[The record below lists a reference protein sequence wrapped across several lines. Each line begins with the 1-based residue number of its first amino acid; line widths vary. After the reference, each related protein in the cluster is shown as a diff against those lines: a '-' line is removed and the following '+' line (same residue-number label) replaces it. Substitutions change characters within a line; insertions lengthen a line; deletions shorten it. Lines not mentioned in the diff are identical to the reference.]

1 MATTS
6 YPLATVAAQVTAAGI
21 FSPSFNDILASY
33 QASVRSIFGS
43 DVYIDP
49 DSKDGQ
55 LLAILAQ
62 AQYDSN
68 QCAIATYNSYNPQT
82 AVGTALDSAV
92 KLNGIVRQSAS
103 SSTAVLTII
112 GQTGV
117 EIFNGVVQDNLA
129 RLWDLP
135 SEVLIP
141 DAGEID
147 VLGTC
152 ETLGAIQAQPNTIT
166 LPFTAVVGWQSV
178 TNKLPAIPG
187 APVET
192 DGQLR
197 ERQTISTSLTALTT
211 AESILSRVLNVPGVA
226 RAQIYV
232 NDTNALDV
240 NGIPAHSFSVVVQ
253 GGADLDVATAIE
265 VSKDVGAGT
274 SGNTQVP
281 VTSVFG
287 LTNAINFQRLTEVA
301 ITVAVVIHKLPTF
314 SGSSAGAIAAALIQF
329 VNALGI
335 GEDVYHSWMT
345 AVASLNSNP
354 TFYVVSLTQSR
365 DGAALAAADIAI
377 AFNEAATLDI
387 SNITVTLEN
396 P

>member
-1 MATTS
+1 MATTI

-21 FSPSFNDILASY
+21 SSPSFADILASY

-92 KLNGIVRQSAS
+92 KVNGIVRQSAS
-103 SSTAVLTII
+103 ASTVVLTLG
-112 GQTGV
+112 GQTGTT
-117 EIFNGVVQDNLA
+117 IYNGVVQDNLS

-135 SEVLIP
+135 SVVIIP
-141 DAGEID
+141 DLGEID
-147 VLGTC
+147 VLAIC
-152 ETLGAIQAQPNTIT
+152 ETLGALQAQPNTIT

-178 TNKLPAIPG
+178 TNKLAAVPG

-197 ERQTISTSLTALTT
+197 ERQTISTSLTSLTT
-211 AESILSRVLNVPGVA
+211 SDALLARVLNVPGVV

-232 NDTNALDV
+232 NDTPAPDA
-240 NGIPAHSFSVVVQ
+240 NGIPANSFSMVVQ
-253 GGADLDVATAIE
+253 GGVDLDIANAIE
-265 VSKDVGAGT
+265 IAKDVGAGT
-274 SGNTQVP
+274 FGT
-281 VTSVFG
+281 TSVNVTTAFG
-287 LTNAINFQRLTEVA
+287 LTNVIHFDRLIEVPV
-301 ITVAVVIHKLPTF
+301 TVAVTIHKLTGF
-314 SGSSAGAIAAALIQF
+314 SGSSSSKIAAALIQF

-335 GEDVYHSWMT
+335 GDDVYHSWMT
-345 AVASLNSNP
+345 AVASLSSDP
-354 TFYVVSLTQSR
+354 TFYVVSLTQAR
-365 DGAALAAADIAI
+365 DGGALSTADITV
-377 AFNEAATLDI
+377 AFNEAATLNI
-387 SNITVTLEN
+387 ANITVTLEN